1 VDDVKL
7 VKQDDFNKFAQ
18 QVADKVAKSVS
29 TKKKG
34 DTKKLVEFLKIMC
47 TTVTGPMDLDEANE
61 VKKHFNKLYNT
72 KAKDPSKKKKVKG
85 KTVKMSRDDAYDDRG
100 GHDDYADY
108 Y

>member
-1 VDDVKL
+1 
-7 VKQDDFNKFAQ
+7 
-18 QVADKVAKSVS
+18 
-29 TKKKG
+29 
-34 DTKKLVEFLKIMC
+34 MC

-72 KAKDPSKKKKVKG
+72 KAKDPSKKKKGWKSSFYFSSCSNFLFFSTSRAPHQPPLFFFAVKG